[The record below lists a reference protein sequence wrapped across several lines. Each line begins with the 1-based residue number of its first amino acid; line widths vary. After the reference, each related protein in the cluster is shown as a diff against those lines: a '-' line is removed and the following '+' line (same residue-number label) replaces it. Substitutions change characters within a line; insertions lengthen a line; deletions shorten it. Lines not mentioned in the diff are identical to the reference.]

1 MEPMTADGVGDAPL
15 GLRERSK
22 ARRRALIMTTA
33 MRLFA
38 AHGYDSVT
46 VADIAAAAEVAP
58 RTVAGY
64 FPSKGDLALAFAE
77 EVADRIAAAFT
88 TRPGDG
94 FFDIVEDWLVEEE
107 RFFDPAMAAL
117 AHNMY
122 QANPSLQA
130 LSSAHV
136 TRAFEV
142 GIAALVA
149 EVGRPA
155 DDPMMVVCSTTVPAC
170 LAAYLHTRAEGV
182 ATTEFRQAFM
192 AYLRAITDAARPG
205 REGGFIAADGAP
217 AEVS

>member
-1 MEPMTADGVGDAPL
+1 MTADGGDDAPP

-38 AHGYDSVT
+38 ERGYDSVT

-64 FPSKGDLALAFAE
+64 FPSKGELALAFAE
-77 EVADRIAAAFT
+77 EVADRVAAAFT
-88 TRPGDG
+88 ARPGGG
-94 FFDIVEDWLVEEE
+94 FFDIVEAWLIEEE
-107 RFFDPAMAAL
+107 RLFDPATAAL
-117 AHNMY
+117 ARDMY

-130 LSSAHV
+130 LGSAHV

-155 DDPMMVVCSTTVPAC
+155 EDPMMTVCSTVVPAS
-170 LAAYLHTRAEGV
+170 LSAYLAVLAEGE
-182 ATTEFRQAFM
+182 AAPEFRRSFM
-192 AYLRAITDAARPG
+192 AYLRAITDAARL
-205 REGGFIAADGAP
+205 AP
-217 AEVS
+217 ASR

>member
-1 MEPMTADGVGDAPL
+1 MESVTVSGGEQAST

-38 AHGYDSVT
+38 ERGYDSVT

-64 FPSKGDLALAFAE
+64 FPSKAELALAYAE
-77 EVADRIAAAFT
+77 GVADRVAAAFT
-88 TRPGDG
+88 AHPGGG
-94 FFDIVEDWLVEEE
+94 FFDIVEAWLIEEE
-107 RFFDPAMAAL
+107 RLLEPGTASLARAM
-117 AHNMY
+117 Y
-122 QANPSLQA
+122 DANPSIQA

-142 GIAALVA
+142 GAAALVA

-155 DDPMMVVCSTTVPAC
+155 DDPMMAVCITAVPAC
-170 LAAYLHTRAEGV
+170 LAAYLGILAEGGV
-182 ATTEFRQAFM
+182 TGEFRLAFM
-192 AYLRAITDAARPG
+192 AYLRAITDAAR
-205 REGGFIAADGAP
+205 
-217 AEVS
+217 